1 MNRTSS
7 SALNQALQTIAE
19 LLAQQRVN
27 EAEHHAARFRVAW
40 PKNAEVARLHGLA
53 LLMADRIE
61 PARAAL
67 STAVALDPTNV
78 EAHCNLGSTLLA
90 GGEAGQAAQTFTEA
104 LRLAPTQTAAWNG
117 LGNAHYAMGDL
128 PAAGAAYRAAL
139 DQAPNYPGAQF
150 NLAAVELA
158 LGQAEAAE
166 HRTRQALARN
176 PHPQGWLLLG
186 HILAAQDRYAEAL
199 DAYNEGAHLIPGD
212 PQFAYQQGLMA
223 EELGLLDKAANAH
236 RRALSLNPQD
246 GAALG
251 QLVFV
256 ERQRCAWNDLASL
269 SRQLQQAVQHNRTG
283 ISPFVLLA
291 EDVAP
296 SLLRHCAAT
305 HAAHIQGT
313 RPLQQQRLRFTYP
326 QRVRDAPLRIGLVAN
341 GFHQHATGI
350 LTVALLEALRAHPGI
365 ESLALYASS
374 PDDGS
379 ELRTRLQAAA
389 SIFQQTHGLPAP
401 SIAQRI
407 HNDQIEILL
416 DLDGWCAGGRPEV
429 FALRP
434 APIQVNWLAYPG
446 TSSMPWIDY
455 LIADHFVLPTQE
467 SAHYSESIAWLPRC
481 YQPSD
486 PNRPVIPPPSRSA
499 LGLPKQGTV
508 FVCFNAS
515 FKINPPSFERMLA
528 VLRATPGSVLWLL
541 DPGTDAQARL
551 RFHAR
556 THGIDASRLVF
567 AQKRP
572 HAQYLGL
579 FRHADLFLDC
589 HPYNAH
595 TTASDALWAG
605 CPVLTRP
612 GRSFAARVAGSLN
625 QQLGLDALNVIDDR
639 TFIRIATHLGNH
651 PDTLQSLRQQLQQ
664 SREKSG
670 LFNMQAYARDFVTV
684 LKDMARRKR
693 QGLPPANLG

>member
-1 MNRTSS
+1 MNNASS
-7 SALNQALQTIAE
+7 SALNQALQTVAE
-19 LLAQQRVN
+19 LLTQQRVS
-27 EAEHHAARFRVAW
+27 EAEQQAARLRTTW

-61 PARAAL
+61 PARTAL
-67 STAVALDPTNV
+67 STAVALDPANV
-78 EAHCNLGSTLLA
+78 EAYCNLGSTLLA

-104 LRLAPTQTAAWNG
+104 LRLAPTQAAAWNG
-117 LGNAHYAMGDL
+117 LGNARYAMGDM

-139 DQAPNYPGAQF
+139 DQAPSYPGAQF

-158 LGQAEAAE
+158 LGQSEAAE
-166 HRTRQALARN
+166 QRARQALAHN

-199 DAYNEGAHLIPGD
+199 DAYNEGARLVPSD
-212 PQFAYQQGLMA
+212 PQFTYQQGLMA

-256 ERQRCAWNDLASL
+256 ERQRCAWNDLATL
-269 SRQLQQAVQHNRTG
+269 SEQLQQAVQHSRTG
-283 ISPFVLLA
+283 ISPFVLLT
-291 EDVAP
+291 EDVSP

-313 RPLQQQRLRFTYP
+313 WPSQQQRLQFSYP
-326 QRVRDAPLRIGLVAN
+326 QQVRDAPLRIGLVAN

-350 LTVALLEALRAHPGI
+350 LTVALLEALRAHPDI
-365 ESLALYASS
+365 ELLALYASS

-379 ELRTRLQAAA
+379 ELRSRLQAAA
-389 SIFQQTHGLPAP
+389 SIFRPTHGLPVP
-401 SIAQRI
+401 TIAQHI
-407 HNDQIEILL
+407 HDDQIEILL

-467 SAHYSESIAWLPRC
+467 RAHYSESIAWLPRC

-486 PNRPVIPPPSRSA
+486 PSRTITPPPSRST
-499 LGLPKQGTV
+499 LGLPKQGMV

-515 FKINPPSFERMLA
+515 FKINPLSFERMLA
-528 VLRATPGSVLWLL
+528 VLQATPGSVLWLL
-541 DPGTDAQARL
+541 DPGTDAQDRL
-551 RFHAR
+551 RHHAS
-556 THGIDASRLVF
+556 THGINASRLVF
-567 AQKRP
+567 AKKRP
-572 HAQYLGL
+572 HAEYLGL
-579 FRHADLFLDC
+579 FQHADLFLDS

-595 TTASDALWAG
+595 TTASDALWAN
-605 CPVLTRP
+605 CPVLTCP
-612 GRSFAARVAGSLN
+612 GRSFASRVAGSLN
-625 QQLGLDALNVIDDR
+625 QQLGLDVLNAEDDS
-639 TFIRIATHLGNH
+639 TFIRIATNLGNH
-651 PDTLQSLRQQLQQ
+651 PEALQNLRQQLQQ
-664 SREKSG
+664 NREKLG
-670 LFNMQAYARDFVTV
+670 LFNMQAYATDFVTV
-684 LKDMARRKR
+684 LKNMAMRKR
-693 QGLPPANLG
+693 QGRPPADLG